1 MNGRAVKPDAPGYR
15 ACDDWRYK
23 DCAMKELL
31 RTNDIV
37 RLSWIQAVLADA
49 GIESVVLD
57 LHTSVLEG
65 SIGILPRRVMVG
77 DEDYRRARW
86 ALQAA
91 GAGAELS

>member
-1 MNGRAVKPDAPGYR
+1 
-15 ACDDWRYK
+15 
-23 DCAMKELL
+23 MKELL

-37 RLSWIQAVLADA
+37 RLSWIEAVLADA
-49 GIESVVLD
+49 GIESIVLD

-65 SIGILPRRVMVG
+65 SIGILPRRVMVS

-91 GAGAELS
+91 GGGAELS